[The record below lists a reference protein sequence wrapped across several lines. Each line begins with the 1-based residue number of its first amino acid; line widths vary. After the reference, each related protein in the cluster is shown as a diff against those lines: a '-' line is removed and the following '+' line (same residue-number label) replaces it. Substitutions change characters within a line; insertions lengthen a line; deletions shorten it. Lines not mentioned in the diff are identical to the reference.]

1 VQDDVVG
8 FEGGICLEFSTPVAI
23 FVLLAKEEAARGI
36 GSIGYAAG
44 KIINLAKTKLWSR
57 SGG

>member
-1 VQDDVVG
+1 
-8 FEGGICLEFSTPVAI
+8 
-23 FVLLAKEEAARGI
+23 VLLAKEEAARGI